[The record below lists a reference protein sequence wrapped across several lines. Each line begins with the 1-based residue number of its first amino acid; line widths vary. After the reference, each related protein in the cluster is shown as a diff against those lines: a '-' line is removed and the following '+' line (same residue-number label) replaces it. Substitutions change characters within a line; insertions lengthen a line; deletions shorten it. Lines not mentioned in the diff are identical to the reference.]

1 MTLKNILLLGL
12 LLLTSISN
20 AQTVKDLLK
29 KATKVLTDTTKKQ
42 SLSLNQEDIANGLK
56 EALTI
61 GAEKGCSKL
70 SQTDA
75 FLKNAALKIL
85 MPPEAQKVEKTLR
98 GIGFNQLA
106 DDFIISMNR
115 AAEDACKTAAPIFVK
130 AIKEMSITDG
140 IEILKGADSSA
151 TTYLRTKTQD
161 SLTAKFKPIIKNS
174 LDKVDA
180 TKYWE
185 KIVTTYNAIP
195 LVNKKVNPDLAAYVT
210 EKSMLGI
217 YTEIALQEKDIRANP
232 VARTTDL
239 LKRVFN
245 KK

>member
-1 MTLKNILLLGL
+1 M
-12 LLLTSISN
+12 LLTSISN

-98 GIGFNQLA
+98 GLGFNQLA

-140 IEILKGADSSA
+140 IQILKGSDSSA

-239 LKRVFN
+239 LRRVFN

>member
-1 MTLKNILLLGL
+1 MKNILLLGL

-61 GAEKGCSKL
+61 GAEKGCTKL

-98 GIGFNQLA
+98 GLGFNQLA

-140 IEILKGADSSA
+140 IEILKGSDSSA

-239 LKRVFN
+239 LRRVFN

>member
-1 MTLKNILLLGL
+1 MKNILLLGL

-61 GAEKGCSKL
+61 GAEKGCTKL

-98 GIGFNQLA
+98 GLGFNQLA

-140 IEILKGADSSA
+140 IEILKGSDSSA

-161 SLTAKFKPIIKNS
+161 SLTAKFKPIIKYS

-239 LKRVFN
+239 LRRVFN

>member
-1 MTLKNILLLGL
+1 M
-12 LLLTSISN
+12 LLTSISN

-61 GAEKGCSKL
+61 GAEKGCTKL

-85 MPPEAQKVEKTLR
+85 KPPEAQKVEKTLR
-98 GIGFNQLA
+98 GLGFNQLA

-140 IEILKGADSSA
+140 IQILKGSDSSA

-239 LKRVFN
+239 LRRVFN

>member
-1 MTLKNILLLGL
+1 MKNILLLGL

-61 GAEKGCSKL
+61 GAEKGCTKL

-98 GIGFNQLA
+98 GLGFNQLA

-140 IEILKGADSSA
+140 IEILKVSDSSA

-210 EKSMLGI
+210 EKSMMGI

-239 LKRVFN
+239 LRRVFN

>member
-1 MTLKNILLLGL
+1 MKNILLLGL

-98 GIGFNQLA
+98 GLGFNQLA

-140 IEILKGADSSA
+140 IQILKGSDSSA

-239 LKRVFN
+239 LRRVFN